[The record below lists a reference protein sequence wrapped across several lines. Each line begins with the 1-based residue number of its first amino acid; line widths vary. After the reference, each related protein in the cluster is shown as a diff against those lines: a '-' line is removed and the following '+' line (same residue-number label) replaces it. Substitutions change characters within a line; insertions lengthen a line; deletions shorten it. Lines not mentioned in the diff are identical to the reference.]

1 MLECHSDPAFDGT
14 EDCRGV
20 RGPQGVNTV
29 MELSAFKALVMAKLG
44 VKSER
49 GANMVEYVLI
59 LTLIALVVI
68 LVVTNLGSRV
78 STRFSSASSALS

>member
-1 MLECHSDPAFDGT
+1 
-14 EDCRGV
+14 
-20 RGPQGVNTV
+20 
-29 MELSAFKALVMAKLG
+29 MELSVFKAWLTAKLG

-68 LVVTNLGSRV
+68 LVVTNLGTKV
-78 STRFSSASSALS
+78 SSKFSSASSALG

>member
-1 MLECHSDPAFDGT
+1 
-14 EDCRGV
+14 
-20 RGPQGVNTV
+20 
-29 MELSAFKALVMAKLG
+29 MELSAFKAWVMAKLG